1 MRYLRP
7 LYLTIIVV
15 LTLTSCGSLRPA
27 TVTRHSSLEGYR
39 YAYINSTSTKVGSAG
54 YFYNGMGASET
65 KSTNPSEIIS
75 GFLMKKGFIIVPELK
90 PENESH
96 TIVVNYAET
105 GRRNLNLGYAIEITI
120 QILSATDNSLLC
132 TGTAEGQGST
142 EADDIRIAINRCLAE
157 IFK

>member
-1 MRYLRP
+1 M
-7 LYLTIIVV
+7 
-15 LTLTSCGSLRPA
+15 TLTSCGSLRPA
-27 TVTRHSSLEGYR
+27 TVTRHSSLEGYK

-54 YFYNGMGASET
+54 YFYNGLGASET

>member
-1 MRYLRP
+1 MRYLKP
-7 LYLTIIVV
+7 LFLTIIVV

-27 TVTRHSSLEGYR
+27 TVTRHSSLEGYQ

-90 PENESH
+90 SENESH

>member
-1 MRYLRP
+1 MRYLKP

-27 TVTRHSSLEGYR
+27 TVTRHSSLEGYQ

-90 PENESH
+90 SENESH

>member
-1 MRYLRP
+1 MRYLKP
-7 LYLTIIVV
+7 LFLTIIVV

-27 TVTRHSSLEGYR
+27 TVTRHSSLEGYK

-142 EADDIRIAINRCLAE
+142 EADDIRQAITRALRD
-157 IFK
+157 I

>member
-1 MRYLRP
+1 M
-7 LYLTIIVV
+7 
-15 LTLTSCGSLRPA
+15 TLTSCGSLRPA
-27 TVTRHSSLEGYR
+27 TVTRHSSLEGYK
-39 YAYINSTSTKVGSAG
+39 YAYMNSTSTKIGSAG

>member
-1 MRYLRP
+1 MRYLKP

-27 TVTRHSSLEGYR
+27 TVTRHSSLEGYK

-54 YFYNGMGASET
+54 YFYNGLGASET

>member
-1 MRYLRP
+1 MRYLKP
-7 LYLTIIVV
+7 LFLTIIVV

-39 YAYINSTSTKVGSAG
+39 YAYINSTSTKIGSAG

-142 EADDIRIAINRCLAE
+142 VAWRRYLNNLLCQH
-157 IFK
+157 F

>member
-1 MRYLRP
+1 M
-7 LYLTIIVV
+7 
-15 LTLTSCGSLRPA
+15 TLTSCGSLRPA
-27 TVTRHSSLEGYR
+27 TVTRHSSLEGYK

-142 EADDIRIAINRCLAE
+142 EADDIRIAINHCLAE

>member
-1 MRYLRP
+1 M
-7 LYLTIIVV
+7 
-15 LTLTSCGSLRPA
+15 TLTSCGSLRPA

-75 GFLMKKGFIIVPELK
+75 GFLMKKGFIIMPELK

-105 GRRNLNLGYAIEITI
+105 DRRNLNLGYAIEITI

>member
-1 MRYLRP
+1 MRYLKP
-7 LYLTIIVV
+7 LL
-15 LTLTSCGSLRPA
+15 LTLIVILTFTSCGSLRPV
-27 TVTRHSSLEGYR
+27 TVTRNSSLEGYH

-90 PENESH
+90 PENESQ

-105 GRRNLNLGYAIEITI
+105 GRRNLNLGYTIEITI
-120 QILSATDNSLLC
+120 QILSATDQSLLC
-132 TGTAEGQGST
+132 TGTAEGQGCT

>member
-1 MRYLRP
+1 
-7 LYLTIIVV
+7 
-15 LTLTSCGSLRPA
+15 
-27 TVTRHSSLEGYR
+27 
-39 YAYINSTSTKVGSAG
+39 
-54 YFYNGMGASET
+54 MGASET

>member
-1 MRYLRP
+1 M
-7 LYLTIIVV
+7 
-15 LTLTSCGSLRPA
+15 TLTSCGSLRPA
-27 TVTRHSSLEGYR
+27 TVTRHSSLEGYK

>member
-1 MRYLRP
+1 
-7 LYLTIIVV
+7 

>member
-1 MRYLRP
+1 MRYLKP
-7 LYLTIIVV
+7 LFLTIIVV

-27 TVTRHSSLEGYR
+27 TVTRHSSLEGYK

>member
-1 MRYLRP
+1 M
-7 LYLTIIVV
+7 
-15 LTLTSCGSLRPA
+15 TLTSCGSLRPA

-90 PENESH
+90 SENESH

>member
-1 MRYLRP
+1 MRYLKP

>member
-1 MRYLRP
+1 MRYLKP
-7 LYLTIIVV
+7 LFLTIIVV

-39 YAYINSTSTKVGSAG
+39 YAYINSTSTKIGSAG

>member
-1 MRYLRP
+1 MRYLKP
-7 LYLTIIVV
+7 LFLTIIVV

-27 TVTRHSSLEGYR
+27 TVTRHSSLEGYQ

-90 PENESH
+90 SENESH

-120 QILSATDNSLLC
+120 QILSAKDNSLLC

>member
-1 MRYLRP
+1 MRYLKP
-7 LYLTIIVV
+7 LFLTLIVI
-15 LTLTSCGSLRPA
+15 LTLTSCGSLRPV
-27 TVTRHSSLEGYR
+27 TVTRNSSLEGYH

-90 PENESH
+90 PENESQ

-105 GRRNLNLGYAIEITI
+105 GRRNLNLGYTIEITI
-120 QILSATDNSLLC
+120 QILSATDQSLLC

>member
-1 MRYLRP
+1 M
-7 LYLTIIVV
+7 
-15 LTLTSCGSLRPA
+15 TLTSCGSLRPA

>member
-1 MRYLRP
+1 MRYLKP
-7 LYLTIIVV
+7 LFLTIIVV

-27 TVTRHSSLEGYR
+27 TVTRHSSLEGYQ

-54 YFYNGMGASET
+54 YFYNGLGASET

>member
-1 MRYLRP
+1 M
-7 LYLTIIVV
+7 
-15 LTLTSCGSLRPA
+15 TLTSCGSLRPA
-27 TVTRHSSLEGYR
+27 TVTRHSSLEGYK
-39 YAYINSTSTKVGSAG
+39 YAYINSTSTKIGSAG

-90 PENESH
+90 SENESH

>member
-1 MRYLRP
+1 MRYLKP
-7 LYLTIIVV
+7 LFLTIIVV

-54 YFYNGMGASET
+54 YFYNGLGASET

>member
-1 MRYLRP
+1 MRYLKP
-7 LYLTIIVV
+7 LFLTIIVV

>member
-1 MRYLRP
+1 MRYLKP
-7 LYLTIIVV
+7 LFLTIIVV

-39 YAYINSTSTKVGSAG
+39 YAYINSTSTKIGSAG

-142 EADDIRIAINRCLAE
+142 EADDIRLLGGDI
-157 IFK
+157 

>member
-1 MRYLRP
+1 M
-7 LYLTIIVV
+7 
-15 LTLTSCGSLRPA
+15 TLTSCGSLRPA
-27 TVTRHSSLEGYR
+27 TVTRHSSLEGYK
-39 YAYINSTSTKVGSAG
+39 YAYINSTSTKIGSAG